1 MIDSIP
7 QPWTVRGRSFSR
19 DELLQ
24 IRAIVDASPHDPRS
38 LLSRRICEAFDWRQ
52 PNGRLKD
59 RSCREVL
66 LRLHDLAFLK
76 LPPRRVE
83 ARRRRPIP
91 ITART
96 DPRVPRPFSPR
107 DLDGAAFF
115 VVTRSRSRA
124 LEQLW
129 NEYVERYH
137 YLRFGVPVGP
147 HIKYFVRLGDEPIA
161 CLAFSGA
168 AWKVASRDRWIG
180 WSRAQ
185 REKHLR
191 FIVNNSRFLIFP
203 WIRVKNLASRI
214 LSLALHRLP
223 GDWQRLYAYRP
234 LLVETFVHANRHAGI
249 CYRAANWVC
258 VGVTE
263 GRGKTD
269 RYHNTRLPKKLVFLS
284 PLAHNAR
291 QALAAMPD
299 NRDT

>member
-124 LEQLW
+124 LVLSAAKNRGNLAAKQPVARRLFRHLPG
-129 NEYVERYH
+129 NVSSER
-137 YLRFGVPVGP
+137 G
-147 HIKYFVRLGDEPIA
+147 
-161 CLAFSGA
+161 
-168 AWKVASRDRWIG
+168 RDR
-180 WSRAQ
+180 
-185 REKHLR
+185 
-191 FIVNNSRFLIFP
+191 P
-203 WIRVKNLASRI
+203 
-214 LSLALHRLP
+214 P
-223 GDWQRLYAYRP
+223 
-234 LLVETFVHANRHAGI
+234 
-249 CYRAANWVC
+249 
-258 VGVTE
+258 
-263 GRGKTD
+263 
-269 RYHNTRLPKKLVFLS
+269 
-284 PLAHNAR
+284 AR
-291 QALAAMPD
+291 CEQP
-299 NRDT
+299 